1 MLAACI
7 LMKQFA
13 VDGLAYYPSRSMKP
27 FSGPFLEAIRI
38 HGNLIRS
45 ISLCVALGA
54 VSQGMLAQSNVTPNP
69 PTASTAVET
78 LNVVPLPSSFQL
90 STGYFVIRQNFSV
103 GLTGYTEPRLDRAV
117 SRFLQNLSLE
127 TGMTFTQETAEPSKA
142 DFVISTEG
150 ASKPVQSFDEGES
163 YTLDVN
169 AANAKL
175 SAPNP
180 LGILH
185 GLQTFLQ
192 LVRVTPDGF
201 AAPAVHIADRPRF
214 PWRGLMIDV
223 SRHFMP
229 IEVIERNLDG
239 MEAVK
244 LNVFHWH
251 LSDNQGFRV
260 ESKEFP
266 LLTKLGSDG
275 EFYTQEQVR
284 EVIAYARDRGI
295 RVVPEFDM
303 PGHST
308 AWFVGYPDLASAPG
322 PYQIERQWGIFDP
335 AMDPARESTYKFL
348 DKFIGEMAR
357 LFPDDFFHIGGDEV
371 NGKQWDANAA
381 IQKFRRAHDLKDNAA
396 LQAYFTARVQKIVSK
411 HHKTMIGWD
420 EILSPGM
427 PKDIVIQSWRGPD
440 SLASAARLGYRGILS
455 SGYYLDLMWPASQH
469 YAQEPLSG
477 NAATLNPEE
486 QARIL
491 GGEACMWSEFAT
503 PENIDMRIWP
513 RMAAI
518 AERLWS
524 PEQVQDAD
532 SMYRRIHAESQRLEW
547 LGLHQQ
553 SATTAMLERAAGTE
567 DIAALR
573 VLADVV
579 EPVKGYARE
588 EAAEKA
594 HVVQTSTDA
603 LNRLVDAVPPESA
616 AARAFAKLV
625 DTYISSHLTDADAD
639 SQLRAQFTQWMK
651 NDALLEPLLENSY
664 LLKEDIPLSQNLAAL
679 GGAGVQ
685 ALDYIDHSETPPDA
699 WRQQQITAI
708 AEAEKPQADLL
719 LMVAPA
725 VRKLVEASAAVH
737 TNP

>member
-1 MLAACI
+1 M
-7 LMKQFA
+7 
-13 VDGLAYYPSRSMKP
+13 
-27 FSGPFLEAIRI
+27 
-38 HGNLIRS
+38 
-45 ISLCVALGA
+45 ALGA

-201 AAPAVHIADRPRF
+201 AAPAVHISDRPRF

-440 SLASAARLGYRGILS
+440 SLASAARLGYQGILS

-469 YAQEPLSG
+469 HAQEPLSG

>member
-1 MLAACI
+1 MP
-7 LMKQFA
+7 
-13 VDGLAYYPSRSMKP
+13 YYPTGSMKP
-27 FSGPFLEAIRI
+27 ASGSFLLKSRF
-38 HGNLIRS
+38 HGSLIRS
-45 ISLCVALGA
+45 ISLCIALA
-54 VSQGMLAQSNVTPNP
+54 FAAPAIFPQS
-69 PTASTAVET
+69 TASPDSATPFAAADT
-78 LNVVPLPSSFQL
+78 LNVVPIPSSFQL
-90 STGYFVIRQNFSV
+90 ASGDFQVRPNFTV

-117 SRFLQNLSLE
+117 ARFLRNLSLE
-127 TGMTFTQETAEPSKA
+127 TGMTFTQTGVDPSNA
-142 DFVISTEG
+142 SLVINTGG
-150 ASKPVQSFDEGES
+150 ASKQVQTFDEDES
-163 YTLDVN
+163 YSLDVTS
-169 AANAKL
+169 ANAKL
-175 SAPNP
+175 SAANP

-185 GLQTFLQ
+185 GLQTLLQ
-192 LVRVTPDGF
+192 LVRITPDGF
-201 AAPAVHIADRPRF
+201 ALPALHIADQPRF

-229 IEVIERNLDG
+229 LDVIERNLDG

-308 AWFVGYPDLASAPG
+308 SWFVGYPGLASAPG

-335 AMDPARESTYKFL
+335 AMDPSRETTYKFL

-371 NGKQWDANAA
+371 NGKQWDANSS
-381 IQKFRRAHDLKDNAA
+381 IQAFRRAHDLKDNEA
-396 LQAYFTARVQKIVSK
+396 LQAYFTSRVQKIVSK
-411 HHKTMIGWD
+411 HRKTMIGWD
-420 EILSPGM
+420 EILGPEM

-469 YAQEPLSG
+469 YAQDPLSG

-491 GGEACMWSEFAT
+491 GGEACMWSEFVT
-503 PENIDMRIWP
+503 PENIDLRIWP

-524 PEQVQDAD
+524 PRQVQDVD
-532 SMYRRIHAESQRLEW
+532 SMYRRIDAESRRLEW
-547 LGLHQQ
+547 LGLRQE
-553 SATTAMLERAAGTE
+553 SATTAMLGRMAGTQ

-594 HVVQTSTDA
+594 HVAQTSADP

-616 AARAFAKLV
+616 AAREFAELV
-625 DTYISSHLTDADAD
+625 DAYISSHFTAAAAEA
-639 SQLRAQFTQWMK
+639 QLRAEFNLWQK
-651 NDALLEPLLENSY
+651 NDALLEPLLENSF
-664 LLKEDIPLSQNLAAL
+664 LLREDIPLSQNLAAL
-679 GGAGVQ
+679 GSAGVQ
-685 ALDYIDHSETPPDA
+685 ALDYIDHTETAPAA
-699 WRQQQITAI
+699 WKQQQLTAV

-719 LMVAPA
+719 LTVAPA
-725 VRKLVEASAAVH
+725 VQKLVEASA
-737 TNP
+737 TDRSSQ

>member
-1 MLAACI
+1 
-7 LMKQFA
+7 
-13 VDGLAYYPSRSMKP
+13 MKP
-27 FSGPFLEAIRI
+27 FSGPFLETIRL

-45 ISLCVALGA
+45 ISLCLALSVAA
-54 VSQGMLAQSNVTPNP
+54 PAMFAQSTVAPNAA
-69 PTASTAVET
+69 TSSSAAET
-78 LNVVPLPSSFQL
+78 LNVVPIPSSFQL
-90 STGYFVIRQNFSV
+90 GTGNFLLRQNFSV

-117 SRFLQNLSLE
+117 SRFLHNLSLE
-127 TGMTFTQETAEPSKA
+127 TGMTFTQETADPSKA
-142 DFVISTEG
+142 EFVISTEG
-150 ASKPVQSFDEGES
+150 ASKPVQSFDEDES

-169 AANAKL
+169 PANAKL

-192 LVRVTPDGF
+192 LVRVTTDGF

-229 IEVIERNLDG
+229 LEVIERNLDG

-335 AMDPARESTYKFL
+335 AMDPTRESTYKFL

-371 NGKQWDANAA
+371 NGKQWDASAA
-381 IQKFRRAHDLKDNAA
+381 IQEFRRAHDLKDNAA

-420 EILSPGM
+420 EIFSPGM

-477 NAATLNPEE
+477 NAATLSPEE

-524 PEQVQDAD
+524 PEQVQDVD
-532 SMYRRIHAESQRLEW
+532 SMYRRIDAESQRLEW

-567 DIAALR
+567 DIAGLR

-588 EAAEKA
+588 EAAEEA
-594 HVVQTSTDA
+594 HVVQTSADP

-625 DTYISSHLTDADAD
+625 DAYISSHFDDADAE

-651 NDALLEPLLENSY
+651 NDALLEPLLETSY
-664 LLKEDIPLSQNLAAL
+664 LLKEDIPLSQNLTTL

-685 ALDYIDHSETPPDA
+685 ALDYIDHSETPSDA
-699 WRQQQITAI
+699 WRQQQLTAI

-725 VRKLVEASAAVH
+725 VQKLVEASA
-737 TNP
+737 TGRTSQ

>member
-1 MLAACI
+1 
-7 LMKQFA
+7 
-13 VDGLAYYPSRSMKP
+13 
-27 FSGPFLEAIRI
+27 
-38 HGNLIRS
+38 
-45 ISLCVALGA
+45 
-54 VSQGMLAQSNVTPNP
+54 MLAQSTISPNAAT
-69 PTASTAVET
+69 PTAAIAT
-78 LNVVPLPSSFQL
+78 LNVVPIPSSFQPASGDFL
-90 STGYFVIRQNFSV
+90 LRQNFSV

-117 SRFLQNLSLE
+117 LRFLHNLSLE
-127 TGMTFTQETAEPSKA
+127 TGMTFTQETADPSKA
-142 DFVISTEG
+142 SLVINTG
-150 ASKPVQSFDEGES
+150 GPSKQVQSFDEDES

-169 AANAKL
+169 PVNVNL

-192 LVRVTPDGF
+192 LVRITADGF
-201 AAPAVHIADRPRF
+201 AAPALHIADRPRF

-308 AWFVGYPDLASAPG
+308 SWFVGYPDLASAPG
-322 PYQIERQWGIFDP
+322 PYQIERQWGILDP
-335 AMDPARESTYKFL
+335 AMDPTRESTYKFL

-371 NGKQWDANAA
+371 NGKQWDASAA
-381 IQKFRRAHDLKDNAA
+381 IQDFRRAHDLKENAA
-396 LQAYFTARVQKIVSK
+396 LQGYFTARVQKIVSK

-469 YAQEPLSG
+469 YAQDPLSG

-491 GGEACMWSEFAT
+491 GGEACMWSEFVT
-503 PENIDMRIWP
+503 PENIDLRIWP

-524 PEQVQDAD
+524 PEQVQDVD
-532 SMYRRIHAESQRLEW
+532 SMYRRIDAESRRLEW

-553 SATTAMLERAAGTE
+553 SAPTAMLERMAGTQ
-567 DIAALR
+567 DIATLR

-594 HVVQTSTDA
+594 HVAQTSADP

-616 AARAFAKLV
+616 GARRFAKLV
-625 DTYISSHLTDADAD
+625 DAYISSHLTDADAE
-639 SQLRAQFTQWMK
+639 SRLRAQFTLWMK

-664 LLKEDIPLSQNLAAL
+664 LLREDIPLSQNLATL

-685 ALDYIDHSETPPDA
+685 ALDYIDHAETPPDA
-699 WRQQQITAI
+699 WRQQQLTAI
-708 AEAEKPQADLL
+708 AEAEKPQSDLL

-725 VRKLVEASAAVH
+725 VKKLVEASSAGQTH
-737 TNP
+737 P

>member
-1 MLAACI
+1 M
-7 LMKQFA
+7 
-13 VDGLAYYPSRSMKP
+13 
-27 FSGPFLEAIRI
+27 
-38 HGNLIRS
+38 
-45 ISLCVALGA
+45 
-54 VSQGMLAQSNVTPNP
+54 
-69 PTASTAVET
+69 
-78 LNVVPLPSSFQL
+78 LNVIPLPSSYQLTTGDFQ
-90 STGYFVIRQNFSV
+90 VRPNFTV
-103 GLTGYTEPRLDRAV
+103 GMTGYTEPRLDRAV
-117 SRFLQNLSLE
+117 ARFLHNLSLE
-127 TGMTFTQETAEPSKA
+127 TGMTFTQTAADHLKA
-142 DFVISTEG
+142 SLVISTG
-150 ASKPVQSFDEGES
+150 VASKPVQEFDEDES
-163 YTLDVN
+163 YSLDVTP
-169 AANAKL
+169 ASVKL

-192 LVRVTPDGF
+192 LVRITPDGF
-201 AAPAVHIADRPRF
+201 AAPALHISDQPRF

-244 LNVFHWH
+244 LDVFHWH

-266 LLTKLGSDG
+266 LLTQLGSDG
-275 EFYTQEQVR
+275 EYYTQEQVR
-284 EVIAYARDRGI
+284 EVVSYARDRGI

-303 PGHST
+303 PGHNTS
-308 AWFVGYPDLASAPG
+308 WFVGYPGLASAPG

-335 AMDPARESTYKFL
+335 AMDPSREETYKFL
-348 DKFIGEMAR
+348 DKFIAEMAR

-371 NGKQWDANAA
+371 NGKQWDASASL
-381 IQKFRRAHDLKDNAA
+381 QTFRRAHNLKDNEA
-396 LQAYFTARVQKIVSK
+396 LQAYFTSRVQKLVSK

-420 EILSPGM
+420 EILSPEM

-469 YAQEPLSG
+469 YAQDPLSG
-477 NAATLNPEE
+477 NAAALNPEE

-491 GGEACMWSEFAT
+491 GGEACMWSEFVT
-503 PENIDMRIWP
+503 PENIDLRIWP

-524 PEQVQDAD
+524 PRQVQDVD
-532 SMYRRIHAESQRLEW
+532 SMYRRIDAESRRLEW
-547 LGLHQQ
+547 LGLPQQ
-553 SATTAMLERAAGTE
+553 SATTAMLERMAGTQ
-567 DIAALR
+567 DIASLR

-594 HVVQTSTDA
+594 HVVQTSADP

-616 AARAFAKLV
+616 AARRIAKLV
-625 DTYISSHLTDADAD
+625 DAYISSHFTDADAEL
-639 SQLRAQFTQWMK
+639 QLRAQFTQWMK

-664 LLKEDIPLSQNLAAL
+664 LLREDIPLSQNLARL

-685 ALDYIDHSETPPDA
+685 ALDYIDHSQTLPDA
-699 WRQQQITAI
+699 WRQQQATAI

-725 VRKLVEASAAVH
+725 VQKLVEASAAVH
-737 TNP
+737 PSQ

>member
-1 MLAACI
+1 MGAATPA
-7 LMKQFA
+7 MF
-13 VDGLAYYPSRSMKP
+13 
-27 FSGPFLEAIRI
+27 
-38 HGNLIRS
+38 
-45 ISLCVALGA
+45 
-54 VSQGMLAQSNVTPNP
+54 AQSDFAPQAANP
-69 PTASTAVET
+69 ATGYVT
-78 LNVVPLPSSFQL
+78 LNVVPLPSTFQL
-90 STGYFVIRQNFSV
+90 TSGNFLLRQNFSV
-103 GLTGYTEPRLDRAV
+103 SLTGYTEPRLDRAV
-117 SRFLQNLSLE
+117 SRFLHTLSLE
-127 TGMTFTQETAEPSKA
+127 TGMTFAQETADPSKA
-142 DFVISTEG
+142 SLVINTG
-150 ASKPVQSFDEGES
+150 GPSKQVQSFDEDES
-163 YTLDVN
+163 YTLDVTP
-169 AANAKL
+169 ANAKL

-192 LVRVTPDGF
+192 LVRVTPEGF
-201 AAPAVHIADRPRF
+201 SAPAAHIADRPRF

-229 IEVIERNLDG
+229 LEVIERNLDG

-308 AWFVGYPDLASAPG
+308 SWFVGYPDLASAPG

-335 AMDPARESTYKFL
+335 AMDPTRESTYKFL

-371 NGKQWDANAA
+371 NGKQWDASAA
-381 IQKFRRAHDLKDNAA
+381 VQAFRRAHDLKVNAA
-396 LQAYFTARVQKIVSK
+396 LQAYFTSRVQKIVDK

-440 SLASAARLGYRGILS
+440 SLAAAARLGYRGILS

-477 NAATLNPEE
+477 KAATLDPEE

-491 GGEACMWSEFAT
+491 GGEACMWSEFVT
-503 PENIDMRIWP
+503 PENIDLRVWP

-532 SMYRRIHAESQRLEW
+532 SMYRRIDAESQRLEW
-547 LGLHQQ
+547 LGLQQ
-553 SATTAMLERAAGTE
+553 KSATTSMLERAAGTQ

-573 VLADVV
+573 VLADAV
-579 EPVKGYARE
+579 EPVKGYTRE
-588 EAAEKA
+588 EIAEKA
-594 HVVQTSTDA
+594 HVAQTSSDA

-616 AARAFAKLV
+616 GARRFAKLV
-625 DTYISSHLTDADAD
+625 DTYIASHLTDAVAE

-651 NDALLEPLLENSY
+651 NDAVLEPLLENSY
-664 LLKEDIPLSQNLAAL
+664 LLREDIPLSQNLATL

-685 ALDYIDHSETPPDA
+685 ALDYIDHEETPPDA
-699 WRQQQITAI
+699 WRQQQLTAI
-708 AEAEKPQADLL
+708 AEAETPQADLL

-725 VRKLVEASAAVH
+725 VQKLVEASVAGRSSE
-737 TNP
+737 